1 MPKGPV
7 QQYMKKGKNYLR
19 KSIGVINLMDV
30 IDMKRANMDKVF
42 LIVSGIGIVSGTVSI
57 PTINVLTWM

>member
-7 QQYMKKGKNYLR
+7 QQYINLR
-19 KSIGVINLMDV
+19 KSIGVINLMDI

-42 LIVSGIGIVSGTVSI
+42 LIVREIGIISGTVSI
-57 PTINVLTWM
+57 PTTNISTWM